1 MPIQS
6 TIERGRETTYNVSAQ
21 FAAGATEGGLT
32 MYILEH
38 KKLYIVPEPLRKN
51 RCCQSY
57 RWEQVCMCSDR
68 SVLEEMIAKRR
79 DLKEWRITETAYVET
94 AEQKMDG

>member
-1 MPIQS
+1 
-6 TIERGRETTYNVSAQ
+6 
-21 FAAGATEGGLT
+21 

-51 RCCQSY
+51 RTCQSY

-79 DLKEWRITETAYVET
+79 NPKEWRITETAYVET
-94 AEQKMDG
+94 AEQKNGRITKGE

>member
-1 MPIQS
+1 
-6 TIERGRETTYNVSAQ
+6 
-21 FAAGATEGGLT
+21 

-38 KKLYIVPEPLRKN
+38 KKPYIVPEPLRKN

-68 SVLEEMIAKRR
+68 SVLEEAIAKRR
-79 DLKEWRITETAYVET
+79 NPEEWRITETAYVET